1 MRVGVIGNL
10 ARDLIM
16 PQGIVQMGGAAY
28 YSGVTASRLGHDV
41 RLLTRV
47 GPEYDE
53 GWLRRLEKEEGIDLV
68 VQVSKQSTEFENI
81 YESVS
86 GCRIQRLV
94 GDAGRI
100 EWDKRFSGCDLVH
113 VGSLF
118 HEVDV
123 GLLQMLDCDLV
134 SLDVQGYIR
143 ERRSDGLVVHRKW
156 GDMTRYMGNVR
167 VLHAGLD
174 EVTYLDYKN
183 TGSPTGFDLLT
194 VGPEVVLFTDRA
206 NGSYVFH
213 KDHCDEVPAYPVEEN
228 YPTGAGDVYTM
239 AFMIRY
245 AETGKPRESGF
256 YASAA
261 ASLLVEK
268 GIQGIKDTENVE
280 ERMKHLEARYSC
292 TD

>member
-10 ARDLIM
+10 AKDLIM

-28 YSGVTASRLGHDV
+28 YSGVTASRLGQDV

-47 GPEYDE
+47 GPEYE
-53 GWLRRLEKEEGIDLV
+53 KSWLRRLEKEEGIDLV
-68 VQVSKQSTEFENI
+68 VQISKESTAFENS
-81 YESVS
+81 YEDSS
-86 GCRIQRLV
+86 GSRIQRLV

-100 EWDKRFSGCDLVH
+100 EWDERFKGCDLVH
-113 VGSLF
+113 VGPLF
-118 HEVDV
+118 HEVDL

-143 ERRSDGLVVHRKW
+143 GRRRDGLVVHRKW
-156 GDMTRYMGNVR
+156 GDMTSHIEKVR

-174 EVTYLDYKN
+174 EVRYIDYKN
-183 TGSPTGFDLLT
+183 RASTGFDLLT
-194 VGPEVVLFTDRA
+194 LGPEVALFTDRA
-206 NGSYVFH
+206 NGSHVFH
-213 KDHCDEVPAYPVEEN
+213 GDRCYNVPAYPVKEN

-245 AETGKPRESGF
+245 AETQDPHDSGF
-256 YASAA
+256 FASAT

-268 GIQGIKDTENVE
+268 GIHGIQDRETVE
-280 ERMKHLEARYSC
+280 ERMELLIRLESLGS
-292 TD
+292 